1 MLMAEFLTAQDIIR
15 CNPCWNS
22 IKSVTIYIFQYI
34 WEIHLI
40 LSMFREQIYT
50 SKEDCCFKC
59 NIIVFTTP
67 SEYKYFGINSDFF
80 FKCEQL
86 LICSLRFWFINFFLQ
101 EEKTNRSS
109 CWQWQGQ
116 CGCVYG
122 HCSSFLLS
130 SANCVP
136 DLWPVP
142 SESRTLMTV
151 QSTTCVWT
159 WGSSLSRVPTIT
171 WSVRGPWSVS
181 QRDQCSTPVSRY
193 TVDSYLNARN

>member
-86 LICSLRFWFINFFLQ
+86 LICSLRFWFINFFYKKKRQIDPAVDNDRDNVDVFMDIVL
-101 EEKTNRSS
+101 RS
-109 CWQWQGQ
+109 CWAPQTVSQICDQSHPNQGPWWLYKVPPVCGHEGVHYHVSRPLRGQWEVHEVCPRG
-116 CGCVYG
+116 
-122 HCSSFLLS
+122 
-130 SANCVP
+130 
-136 DLWPVP
+136 
-142 SESRTLMTV
+142 
-151 QSTTCVWT
+151 
-159 WGSSLSRVPTIT
+159 I
-171 WSVRGPWSVS
+171 SVRHLW
-181 QRDQCSTPVSRY
+181 
-193 TVDSYLNARN
+193 VDIL